1 MYAMPPCAETA
12 TPFPGA
18 NRLLVDLRALR
29 ENYRSLAARTAAE
42 CAGVVKADAYG
53 FGLAPVARAL
63 AEAGCRTF
71 FTAFTGEAAALRA
84 LLPGVSIYVLS
95 PLVES
100 EGPRLLG
107 ERLVPCIYD
116 AAGAAAWSA
125 LGDAAGSSVP
135 AALHLETGI
144 NRLGMSEAEARA
156 LGGDGAEPPAPLP
169 PAAGR
174 SAAGRGARGPGPA
187 SRSAPA
193 APGSGSGAR
202 SGRIDVRMVM
212 SHLASGDEPRA
223 AMNRVQLARF
233 RALRRLFPRARAS
246 LANSAGLLLGADYH
260 FDLVRPGVAVYGH
273 DPHYRSGPARVRPV
287 ATFEA
292 RLAQVKR
299 LRAGETIGYGETFTC
314 PRDMRVGV
322 VLAGYADGVDRRLSP
337 APGAPPFRVGIGGH
351 RAPLV
356 GRVSMDMSVVDLSE
370 VPEADAPP
378 GATVEIFGPRVPVE
392 AMAEGAGTIPYE
404 IFTGIGRRVPRH
416 YTGGGDGA
424 ASPPAE
430 KRAPS
435 TPGPARAAR
444 PST

>member
-1 MYAMPPCAETA
+1 M
-12 TPFPGA
+12 PGA
-18 NRLLVDLRALR
+18 NRLIVDLRALR
-29 ENYRSLAARTAAE
+29 ENFRSLAARSTAE

-71 FTAFTGEAAALRA
+71 FTAFAGEAAALRA
-84 LLPGVSIYVLS
+84 LLPGAAIHVLS

-100 EGPRLLG
+100 EGALLRD
-107 ERLVPCIYD
+107 ERLVPCLYD

-125 LGDAAGSSVP
+125 LGAAAGRPLP

-156 LGGDGAEPPAPLP
+156 LAGEDPARASPRP
-169 PAAGR
+169 PAAGG
-174 SAAGRGARGPGPA
+174 SAPGGARGPGPA
-187 SRSAPA
+187 SDARGF
-193 APGSGSGAR
+193 GSGVGD
-202 SGRIDVRMVM
+202 GRIDVRMVM
-212 SHLASGDEPRA
+212 GHLASGDEPHA

-273 DPHYRSGPARVRPV
+273 DPHYRNGPARVRPV

-292 RLAQVKR
+292 RLAQVRR
-299 LRAGETIGYGETFTC
+299 LRAGERIGYGGTFTC

-378 GATVEIFGPRVPVE
+378 GAAVEIFGPRAPVE

-416 YTGGGDGA
+416 YVDGDDPASVPPGA
-424 ASPPAE
+424 VA
-430 KRAPS
+430 
-435 TPGPARAAR
+435 PARR
-444 PST
+444 

>member
-1 MYAMPPCAETA
+1 MPLSAGPA
-12 TPFPGA
+12 PPLPGA
-18 NRLLVDLRALR
+18 NRLIVDLRALR
-29 ENYRSLAARTAAE
+29 ENFRSLAARSAAE

-71 FTAFTGEAAALRA
+71 FTAFAGEAAALRA
-84 LLPGVSIYVLS
+84 LLPGAAIYVLS
-95 PLVES
+95 PWVES
-100 EGPRLLG
+100 EGALLRD
-107 ERLVPCIYD
+107 ERLVPCLYD
-116 AAGAAAWSA
+116 AAGVAAWSA
-125 LGDAAGSSVP
+125 LGAAAGSPLP

-144 NRLGMSEAEARA
+144 NRLGMSEAEAHA
-156 LGGDGAEPPAPLP
+156 LAGEGAERASSRS

-174 SAAGRGARGPGPA
+174 SAPGGGARGPGPA
-187 SRSAPA
+187 SEAR
-193 APGSGSGAR
+193 GSGSGAR
-202 SGRIDVRMVM
+202 KGRIDVRMVM
-212 SHLASGDEPRA
+212 SHLASGDEPHA

-246 LANSAGLLLGADYH
+246 LANSAGVLLGADYH
-260 FDLVRPGVAVYGH
+260 FDLARPGVAVYGH
-273 DPHYRSGPARVRPV
+273 DPHYRTGPARVRPV

-299 LRAGETIGYGETFTC
+299 LRAGERIGYGETFTC

-356 GRVSMDMSVVDLSE
+356 GRVSMDMIVVDLSE

-378 GATVEIFGPRVPVE
+378 GAAVEIFGPRAPVE

-416 YTGGGDGA
+416 YVDGDDPA
-424 ASPPAE
+424 ALPPGEA
-430 KRAPS
+430 APAS
-435 TPGPARAAR
+435 R
-444 PST
+444 